1 VAAKSSY
8 HATALILLFCLTTP
22 RRAAPDDAGAR
33 PTFRVGVET
42 VFINVSVT
50 DSFNRYIG
58 GLEKQ
63 SFRIFEDTVEQ
74 TITHFVEESA
84 PVSVG
89 ILFDTS
95 VSMKRNIRSA
105 RRSVLRLLQSGTPD
119 DEFFLVSFN
128 QKTQLIQGF
137 TRERAEMEQGI
148 QSIKPRG
155 RTALYD
161 AVHLGMEQI
170 GGARNKKTALIL
182 ITDGED
188 NSSRYTATEV
198 RELAKESKT
207 PIYAIGEKGKLAYG
221 HDEIQGLSDLTGG
234 RAFFPQNLSELD
246 YYVDLIRSE
255 LAHQYVLGYT
265 PINKTRDGKWRKLQV
280 KLTVPAGPS
289 KTIIHNRPGYY
300 AVKK

>member
-1 VAAKSSY
+1 MAPKNACRVVVFIFI
-8 HATALILLFCLTTP
+8 LITLPWTESNESDT
-22 RRAAPDDAGAR
+22 R

-42 VFINVSVT
+42 VFINVTVT
-50 DSFNRYIG
+50 DSLNRYIG
-58 GLEKQ
+58 GLDKE

-74 TITHFVEESA
+74 SITHFVEESA

-89 ILFDTS
+89 ILFDIS
-95 VSMKRNIRSA
+95 SSMKRNIQSA

-128 QKTQLIQGF
+128 QKTKLVQGF
-137 TRERAEMEQGI
+137 TRQAASLERSI
-148 QSIKPRG
+148 LSIKPRG

-170 GGARNKKTALIL
+170 RAARNRKSALIL

-188 NSSRYTATEV
+188 NSSRYTAAEV
-198 RELAKESKT
+198 RELAMESGA
-207 PIYAIGEKGKLAYG
+207 PIYAIGEKGKLGYG
-221 HDEIQGLSDLTGG
+221 HREIQGLADVTGG
-234 RAFFPQNLSELD
+234 RAFFPQTFSELD

-265 PINKTRDGKWRKLQV
+265 PVNRARDGKWRKLQV
-280 KLTVPAGPS
+280 KLAAPEGFS
-289 KTIIHNRPGYY
+289 KRIVRNRQGYF
-300 AVKK
+300 ASKE